1 MQFSENFGLKNI
13 MILVDLNQVMIS
25 NLMGQLYSSKTNE
38 VDEDLLRHMV
48 LNGIRSY
55 RNKFSEE
62 YGELVICCDD
72 TNNWRKD
79 SFPYYKA
86 HRKTNRDES
95 DLDWPNIFN
104 CLNNIRDELKEFFPY
119 KHIRVNRC
127 EADDIIGTI
136 CHTEGVAL
144 GDGKEKILVLSG
156 DKDFIQLHGPNVK
169 QYNPVLNKFVGKGED
184 PVIYIKEHILK
195 GDRSDGVPN
204 VLSDDNVFIE
214 GRRQRPLSKKKIDAW
229 VNEVFMT
236 FTEEEQKNYSRNR
249 RLIDLSCI
257 PPELEEKIIN
267 EFIDAKVASRDKILN
282 YFITKKLKTL
292 IEVIDEF

>member
-1 MQFSENFGLKNI
+1 
-13 MILVDLNQVMIS
+13 MIIVDINQIMIS
-25 NLMGQLYSSKTNE
+25 NLMVQINGRNAVELN
-38 VDEDLLRHMV
+38 EDLVRHMV
-48 LNGIRSY
+48 LNSLRGH
-55 RNKFSEE
+55 NKKFRKE
-62 YGELVICCDD
+62 YGEMVIACDSK
-72 TNNWRKD
+72 NVWRREI
-79 SFPYYKA
+79 FPNYKA
-86 HRKTNRDES
+86 GRKATREKSQHDWDAIFSMLHTIKDE
-95 DLDWPNIFN
+95 
-104 CLNNIRDELKEFFPY
+104 IRSFLPY
-119 KHIRVNRC
+119 KVIELETA
-127 EADDIIGTI
+127 EADDIIATLVKRIQNQVGPN
-136 CHTEGVAL
+136 H
-144 GDGKEKILVLSG
+144 EKKVLILSG

-204 VLSDDNVFIE
+204 VLSDDNVFVD

-249 RLIDLSCI
+249 KLIDLSCI